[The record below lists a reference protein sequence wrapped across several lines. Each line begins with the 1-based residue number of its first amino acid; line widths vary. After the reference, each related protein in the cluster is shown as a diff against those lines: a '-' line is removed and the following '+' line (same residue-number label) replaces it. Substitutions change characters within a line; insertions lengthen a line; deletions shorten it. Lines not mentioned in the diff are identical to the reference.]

1 MKGIVIQTYGAGNGP
16 DSRKDLMTVFQSAAE
31 RGVILINITQCSRGS
46 VSASYATGKVGA
58 ISCIMC
64 IVGKYC
70 MHFLCILTPAG

>member
-1 MKGIVIQTYGAGNGP
+1 MEGIVIQTYGAGNGP

-58 ISCIMC
+58 CFVAMA
-64 IVGKYC
+64 
-70 MHFLCILTPAG
+70 L